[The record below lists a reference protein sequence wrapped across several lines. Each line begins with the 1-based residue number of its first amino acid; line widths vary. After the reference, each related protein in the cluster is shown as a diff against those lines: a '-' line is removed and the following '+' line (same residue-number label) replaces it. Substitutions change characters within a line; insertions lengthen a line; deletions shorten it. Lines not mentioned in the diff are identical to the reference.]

1 MILYSYTGIQMKPI
15 EWCEWK
21 SITNVIIN
29 LIINVNIAYTYV
41 IKRKL
46 SWETNKSNE
55 YKNLSNFIRIFS
67 DYYGQLMW
75 SFITIYQYVN
85 MRSIVNK
92 MESLIFKKIYRYKY
106 HLFIFYGITSIIM
119 APVTFNE
126 FLLIFD
132 DKKHPNFF
140 EKCYSTLIGYLI
152 NQSFMMP
159 LILMAYV
166 KYATVEI
173 LKSISI
179 NWNKNMIRNEYRK
192 SWMFNY
198 NSNYKQELQ
207 ELAIINQYFSRILS
221 PLLLICVIS
230 VNLDMITL
238 FFWNLNKSE
247 FLFTFIILTSYWNY
261 LFYVIYLDNQID
273 KLMEKI
279 IKNIQNNQCK
289 CCGQCHQFRLL
300 NFDKLSH
307 RINNNDNEK
316 ISIIIKSFYCSN
328 NIRYIEFFEQY
339 FEDFHINLFNICRI
353 DFLFLFNS
361 CLFTMSFII
370 LSLQTTY

>member
-1 MILYSYTGIQMKPI
+1 
-15 EWCEWK
+15 
-21 SITNVIIN
+21 
-29 LIINVNIAYTYV
+29 
-41 IKRKL
+41 
-46 SWETNKSNE
+46 
-55 YKNLSNFIRIFS
+55 
-67 DYYGQLMW
+67 MW

-92 MESLIFKKIYRYKY
+92 MESSIFKKIYRFKY

-152 NQSFMMP
+152 NHSFIMP

-179 NWNKNMIRNEYRK
+179 NWNQNMIRNEYRK
-192 SWMFNY
+192 SWMFN

-261 LFYVIYLDNQID
+261 LFYVIYLDKQID
-273 KLMEKI
+273 KLMENI
-279 IKNIQNNQCK
+279 IKNIQNNQYK

-307 RINNNDNEK
+307 RINNLDNL
-316 ISIIIKSFYCSN
+316 N
-328 NIRYIEFFEQY
+328 
-339 FEDFHINLFNICRI
+339 
-353 DFLFLFNS
+353 
-361 CLFTMSFII
+361 
-370 LSLQTTY
+370 SLQSY